1 MSRAPNNIV
10 SRDASRAQCE
20 RIINGMHLLTP
31 LTDGDIGTQQLACGL
46 IYKMVASDDKLIQ
59 VLIDANYTAKLI
71 EAVTTLQS
79 YKLDNR
85 AAAVVHSMIQHGTS
99 EQISILV
106 SQGCLQ
112 PFCDLLAKDNK
123 RIIRAALSVISNICL
138 VLSSFWDRG
147 HNAAGTGLCQR
158 LVELLSHS
166 SVRVQGQASGV
177 LRIIV
182 STDSSQAQ
190 CIIDGISLEVTTRL
204 LDILISGCDTS
215 QRFVC

>member
-1 MSRAPNNIV
+1 MFRFLISITIEIVSKNLYQYSIQMMKSITKKLVRYLTIHTSEDILQNVFRALNSIV

-20 RIINGMHLLTP
+20 RIINGMHLLTL
-31 LTDGDIGTQQLACGL
+31 LTDGDVGTQQLACGL

-59 VLIDANYTAKLI
+59 VLIDANYTAQLI

-85 AAAVVHSMIQHGTS
+85 AAAVAHSMIKHGTS
-99 EQISILV
+99 EQVSILV

-138 VLSSFWDRG
+138 VLSSFWDR
-147 HNAAGTGLCQR
+147 
-158 LVELLSHS
+158 
-166 SVRVQGQASGV
+166 
-177 LRIIV
+177 
-182 STDSSQAQ
+182 
-190 CIIDGISLEVTTRL
+190 
-204 LDILISGCDTS
+204 
-215 QRFVC
+215 